1 MKFTTPRDPAALAA
15 FINLRVLNP
24 EHEHRRRGVEAA
36 VLYAREVGDPK
47 VPFTYR
53 VPKGPEAVEAGWP
66 ASLGNF
72 PLGQWIADA
81 RRFPARGSMDAD
93 RVQQLEKLGMIWSH
107 FDVAWEEGL
116 AAARGCAAEQGRLL
130 APLDAT
136 HQGAKVG
143 VWLKNAR
150 AAARKA
156 MDIEQRRTEGLPVQ
170 SSAGA
175 LSDDRR
181 EQLEDIDPS
190 WCPTWPVE

>member
-1 MKFTTPRDPAALAA
+1 
-15 FINLRVLNP
+15 
-24 EHEHRRRGVEAA
+24 
-36 VLYAREVGDPK
+36 
-47 VPFTYR
+47 
-53 VPKGPEAVEAGWP
+53 
-66 ASLGNF
+66 
-72 PLGQWIADA
+72 
-81 RRFPARGSMDAD
+81 MDAD

-116 AAARGCAAEQGRLL
+116 AAARGCAAEQGHLL

-136 HQGAKVG
+136 HQGAKVR

-170 SSAGA
+170 SSAGG

>member
-1 MKFTTPRDPAALAA
+1 
-15 FINLRVLNP
+15 
-24 EHEHRRRGVEAA
+24 
-36 VLYAREVGDPK
+36 
-47 VPFTYR
+47 
-53 VPKGPEAVEAGWP
+53 
-66 ASLGNF
+66 
-72 PLGQWIADA
+72 
-81 RRFPARGSMDAD
+81 
-93 RVQQLEKLGMIWSH
+93 MIWSH

-116 AAARGCAAEQGRLL
+116 AAARGCAAEQGHLL

-150 AAARKA
+150 ATARKA

-170 SSAGA
+170 SSAGG